1 MTRKRPAPG
10 AAPVVPPMGPVPN
23 YSTNPG
29 NQLSNDQF
37 LQWGQNPTNMV
48 NASYPDTTYNPGAI
62 QPTQDITASIPP
74 GQVARRQPSQ
84 MVRNRPYDQQVAPY
98 PENTAVAN
106 NSQPGASEESLEELY
121 KRAYA
126 AKKDSQA
133 KRKQIPP
140 FVQKL
145 SR

>member
-10 AAPVVPPMGPVPN
+10 ANPVVPPMGPVPN

-29 NQLSNDQF
+29 NELSNDQF
-37 LQWGQNPTNMV
+37 LQWGQNPANMV
-48 NASYPDTTYNPGAI
+48 NASYTGNSYNPGAI
-62 QPTQDITASIPP
+62 PPTQDMAAPMP
-74 GQVARRQPSQ
+74 GQVTRRQPDQ
-84 MVRNRPYDQQVAPY
+84 LVRNRPYDQQVAPY
-98 PENTAVAN
+98 PDNTGVVSN
-106 NSQPGASEESLEELY
+106 NQPGASGESLDELY

-126 AKKDSQA
+126 AKKDAQA